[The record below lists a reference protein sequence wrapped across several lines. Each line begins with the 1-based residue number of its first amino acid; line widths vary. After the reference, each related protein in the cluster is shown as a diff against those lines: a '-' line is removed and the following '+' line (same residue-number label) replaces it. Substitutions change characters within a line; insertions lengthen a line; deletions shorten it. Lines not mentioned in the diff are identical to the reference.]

1 MVQFRPSNY
10 TFLLAVG
17 PAVFFVLVPTSFL
30 PRVIFFFLNKGYTG
44 FIHAKFP
51 RDHGQFST
59 EAIFDNL
66 KWHYLCIAVKER
78 ELGDLLLEMEE
89 RDEIV

>member
-1 MVQFRPSNY
+1 M
-10 TFLLAVG
+10 
-17 PAVFFVLVPTSFL
+17 
-30 PRVIFFFLNKGYTG
+30 IFFLNKGYTG

-66 KWHYLCIAVKER
+66 KWHYLCIAAKER
-78 ELGDLLLEMEE
+78 ELGGLLLEMEDE
-89 RDEIV
+89 RRNCLKSPLNHRAQD